1 LDKTPVE
8 IFIMSNDALDGE
20 DLFRQMMGDV
30 IPLKQDTTNHPNKSA
45 VTEAQLARQAAA
57 VKESEQLNNY
67 LSLDNAPMLKPD
79 DLIEYKKD
87 GVQDGVY
94 KKLRL
99 GKYPIQARLDLH
111 KKSLKQC
118 RNEVVD
124 FVKRCLSMDIRTVI
138 IIHGKG
144 HKSNPPALVKSY
156 LAAWLEHIPEV
167 MCAHSALSQHG
178 GTGAL
183 YLMLRKSE
191 AKKQETRERHQ
202 KRLGQ

>member
-1 LDKTPVE
+1 
-8 IFIMSNDALDGE
+8 MSNESFDGE
-20 DLFRQMMGDV
+20 ELFRQMMGDV
-30 IPLKQDTTNHPNKSA
+30 TPLKQDTTNHNKKA
-45 VTEAQLARQAAA
+45 TITDAQLARQAAA
-57 VKESEQLNNY
+57 VLETEQESNY
-67 LSLDNAPMLKPD
+67 LSLDNAPMLNPD

-87 GVQDGVY
+87 GIQEGVY

-111 KKSLKQC
+111 KKSLKQA
-118 RNEVVD
+118 RDEVLQ
-124 FVKRCLSMDIRTVI
+124 FVQRCLTMDIRTAI
-138 IIHGKG
+138 IVHGKG

-167 MCAHSALSQHG
+167 MCAHSALPQHG

-183 YLMLRKSE
+183 YIMLRKSD

-202 KRLGQ
+202 KRQS

>member
-1 LDKTPVE
+1 
-8 IFIMSNDALDGE
+8 MSNDALDGE

-30 IPLKQDTTNHPNKSA
+30 TPLKQDTTNHENKSRI
-45 VTEAQLARQAAA
+45 TDAQLARQAAA
-57 VKESEQLNNY
+57 VKESEPLSDY
-67 LSLDNAPMLKPD
+67 LTLDNAPIIKPD

-111 KKSLKQC
+111 KKSLKHA
-118 RNEVVD
+118 RDEVIE
-124 FVKRCLSMDIRTVI
+124 FVKRCMRLDIRTVVI
-138 IIHGKG
+138 VHGKG
-144 HKSNPPALVKSY
+144 HHSNPPALIKSY

-167 MCAHSALSQHG
+167 MCAHSALPQHG

-183 YLMLRKSE
+183 YLMLRKSD

-202 KRLGQ
+202 KRLG